1 MSDETKSETDPWKA
15 VTKAANRVE
24 ALKAKLADAEHNL
37 KAAKLRA
44 VKQVEEV
51 NP

>member
-1 MSDETKSETDPWKA
+1 MPEETKTELDPWKA
-15 VTKAANRVE
+15 VTKAAAKVE
-24 ALKAKLADAEHNL
+24 KLKLKLADAEHNL

>member
-1 MSDETKSETDPWKA
+1 MHNEPKTETDPWKA
-15 VTKAANRVE
+15 VTEAAAKVE
-24 ALKAKLADAEHNL
+24 KLKAKLADAEHNL
-37 KAAKLRA
+37 KAAKIRA